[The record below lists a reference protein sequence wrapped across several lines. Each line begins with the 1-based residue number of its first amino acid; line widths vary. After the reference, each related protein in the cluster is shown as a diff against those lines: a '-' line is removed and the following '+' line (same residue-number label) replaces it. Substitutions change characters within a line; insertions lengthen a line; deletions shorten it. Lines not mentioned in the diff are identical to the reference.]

1 MKTKLNAIIEKHNK
15 LSEQMADPDVYSN
28 QKKLTEIA
36 KEHRSIDGVVLVGK
50 KFLRVSDQIEDAKSI
65 MQGDD
70 EELKEIALEELPL
83 LEKEK
88 ELLSD
93 KLKMLLLPKDPNDD
107 KNLILEIR
115 AGTGGDEAALFA
127 ADLFRIYT
135 RYAERK
141 NWQYKVMDSSDTGI
155 GGLKEAIISIAG
167 KGAFGMLKYESGVH
181 RVQRV
186 PKTETSG
193 RVHTSAATLAV
204 LPEAEDVDVD
214 INDSD
219 IKIDTYRASGAGG
232 QHVNKTES
240 AIRITHIPT
249 GLVVTCQDESS
260 QHKNRAAALKVLKS
274 RLLAAEQQ
282 KASDERAAERR
293 TLVST
298 GDRSAKIRTYNFP
311 QGRVTDHRIN
321 FTSYRLGEILDGDI
335 TELIEKLKLADQQ
348 TSMAAEN
355 FSSINLLKHNAKIMD
370 FNRYN

>member
-1 MKTKLNAIIEKHNK
+1 MRDKLQTIIDKHSL
-15 LSEQMADPDVYSN
+15 LSEQLADPEIFND
-28 QKKLTEIA
+28 QKKLTTTA
-36 KEHRSIDGVVLVGK
+36 KEHSALEDVVNVGK
-50 KFLRVSDQIEDAKSI
+50 EYLAVLQNIEDDKSI
-65 MQGDD
+65 LDGDD
-70 EELKEIALEELPL
+70 AELKEIAQEELIE
-83 LEKEK
+83 LESRK
-88 ELLSD
+88 D
-93 KLKMLLLPKDPNDD
+93 KLENDLKILLLPRDPNDD

-127 ADLFRIYT
+127 ANLFRVYT

-141 NWQYKVMDSSDTGI
+141 NWEYKVMDSSDTGI
-155 GGLKEAIISIAG
+155 GGIKEAIVSIQG

-193 RVHTSAATLAV
+193 RVHTSAATIAV
-204 LPEAEDVDVD
+204 LPEAEDVDIEV
-214 INDSD
+214 NDSD
-219 IKIDTYRASGAGG
+219 LKIDTYRASGAGG

-274 RLLAAEQQ
+274 RLLASEQE
-282 KASDERAAERR
+282 KAAAERAAERR
-293 TLVST
+293 SLVST

-321 FTSYRLGEILDGDI
+321 FTSYKLNEILDGDI
-335 TELIEKLKLADQQ
+335 TEVIEKLKIAEQQ
-348 TSMAAEN
+348 ELMA
-355 FSSINLLKHNAKIMD
+355 SDI
-370 FNRYN
+370 

>member
-1 MKTKLNAIIEKHNK
+1 MKDKLQTIIDKHSL
-15 LSEQMADPDVYSN
+15 LSEQLADPEIFND
-28 QKKLTEIA
+28 QKKLTTTA
-36 KEHRSIDGVVLVGK
+36 KEHSALEDVVNVGK
-50 KFLRVSDQIEDAKSI
+50 EYLAVLQNIEDDKSI
-65 MQGDD
+65 LNGDD
-70 EELKEIALEELPL
+70 AELKEIAQEELIE
-83 LEKEK
+83 LESRK
-88 ELLSD
+88 D
-93 KLKMLLLPKDPNDD
+93 KLESDLKILLLPRDPNDD

-127 ADLFRIYT
+127 ADLFRVYT

-141 NWQYKVMDSSDTGI
+141 NWKYKVMDSSDTGI
-155 GGLKEAIISIAG
+155 GGIKEAIVSIQG

-193 RVHTSAATLAV
+193 RVHTSAATIAV
-204 LPEAEDVDVD
+204 LPEAEDVDIEV
-214 INDSD
+214 NDSD
-219 IKIDTYRASGAGG
+219 LKIDTYRASGAGG

-274 RLLAAEQQ
+274 RLLASEQE
-282 KASDERAAERR
+282 KVAAERAAERR
-293 TLVST
+293 SLVST

-321 FTSYRLGEILDGDI
+321 FTSYKLNEILDGDI
-335 TELIEKLKLADQQ
+335 TEVIEKLKIAEQQ
-348 TSMAAEN
+348 ELMA
-355 FSSINLLKHNAKIMD
+355 SDI
-370 FNRYN
+370 

>member
-1 MKTKLNAIIEKHNK
+1 MRDKLQTIIDKHSL
-15 LSEQMADPDVYSN
+15 LSEQLADPEIFND
-28 QKKLTEIA
+28 QKKLTTTA
-36 KEHRSIDGVVLVGK
+36 KEHSALEDVVNVGK
-50 KFLRVSDQIEDAKSI
+50 EYLAVLQNIEDDKSI
-65 MQGDD
+65 LNGDD
-70 EELKEIALEELPL
+70 AELKEIAQEELIE
-83 LEKEK
+83 LESRK
-88 ELLSD
+88 D
-93 KLKMLLLPKDPNDD
+93 KLESDLKILLLPRDPNDD

-127 ADLFRIYT
+127 ADLFRVYT

-141 NWQYKVMDSSDTGI
+141 NWKYKVMDSSDTGI
-155 GGLKEAIISIAG
+155 GGIKEAIVSIQG

-193 RVHTSAATLAV
+193 RVHTSAATIAV
-204 LPEAEDVDVD
+204 LPEAEDVDIEV
-214 INDSD
+214 NDSD
-219 IKIDTYRASGAGG
+219 LKIDTYRASGAGG

-274 RLLAAEQQ
+274 RLLASEQE
-282 KASDERAAERR
+282 KAAAERAAERR
-293 TLVST
+293 SLVST

-321 FTSYRLGEILDGDI
+321 FTSYKLNEILDGDI
-335 TELIEKLKLADQQ
+335 TEVIEKLKIAEQQ
-348 TSMAAEN
+348 ELMA
-355 FSSINLLKHNAKIMD
+355 SDI
-370 FNRYN
+370 

>member
-1 MKTKLNAIIEKHNK
+1 MREKLQAIIEKYAH
-15 LSEQMADPDVYSN
+15 LAEQMTDPDIYGN
-28 QKKLTEIA
+28 QEKLTAIA
-36 KEHRSIDGVVLVGK
+36 KEHSAMEDVVLVGK
-50 KFLRVSDQIEDAKSI
+50 EYISVLDQIADDKDMLE
-65 MQGDD
+65 GDD
-70 EELKEIALEELPL
+70 EELKQIAQEELDELETRLITLEEN
-83 LEKEK
+83 
-88 ELLSD
+88 
-93 KLKMLLLPKDPNDD
+93 LKVLLLPKDPNDN

-141 NWQYKVMDSSDTGI
+141 NWTLKVMDSSDTGI
-155 GGLKEAIISIAG
+155 GGIKEAIVSIQG

-204 LPEAEDVDVD
+204 LPEAEDVDIEV
-214 INDSD
+214 NESD
-219 IKIDTYRASGAGG
+219 LKIDTYRASGAGG

-274 RLLAAEQQ
+274 RLLAAEQKKVAQ
-282 KASDERAAERR
+282 ERAAERKS
-293 TLVST
+293 LVST

-321 FTSYRLGEILDGDI
+321 FTSYRLNEILDGDI
-335 TELIEKLKLADQQ
+335 TELIEKLKIAEQQ
-348 TSMAAEN
+348 ELMAADL
-355 FSSINLLKHNAKIMD
+355 S
-370 FNRYN
+370 

>member
-1 MKTKLNAIIEKHNK
+1 MKEKLQAIIEKHAH
-15 LSEQMADPDVYSN
+15 LAEQMTDPDIYGN
-28 QKKLTEIA
+28 QEKLTAIA
-36 KEHRSIDGVVLVGK
+36 KHSTMENVVSVGK
-50 KFLRVSDQIEDAKSI
+50 EYISVLDQIADDEDI
-65 MQGDD
+65 LEGDD
-70 EELKEIALEELPL
+70 EELKQIAQEELDELETRLITLEE
-83 LEKEK
+83 
-88 ELLSD
+88 
-93 KLKMLLLPKDPNDD
+93 KLKVLLLPKDPNDD

-141 NWQYKVMDSSDTGI
+141 NWTLKVMDSSDTGI
-155 GGLKEAIISIAG
+155 GGIKEAIVSIQG

-204 LPEAEDVDVD
+204 LPEAEDVDIEVNEAD
-214 INDSD
+214 L
-219 IKIDTYRASGAGG
+219 KIDTYRASGAGG

-274 RLLAAEQQ
+274 RLLAAEQEKVAQ
-282 KASDERAAERR
+282 KRAAERKS
-293 TLVST
+293 LVST

-321 FTSYRLGEILDGDI
+321 FTSYRLNEILDGDI
-335 TELIEKLKLADQQ
+335 TELIEKLKIAEQQ
-348 TSMAAEN
+348 ELMAADL
-355 FSSINLLKHNAKIMD
+355 S
-370 FNRYN
+370 

>member
-1 MKTKLNAIIEKHNK
+1 MRKKLQAIIEKHAH
-15 LSEQMADPDVYSN
+15 LAEQMTDPDIYGN
-28 QKKLTEIA
+28 QEKLTAIA
-36 KEHRSIDGVVLVGK
+36 KEHSTMEDVVSVGK
-50 KFLRVSDQIEDAKSI
+50 EYISVLDQIADDKE
-65 MQGDD
+65 MLEGDD
-70 EELKEIALEELPL
+70 EELKQIAQEELDELETRLITLEE
-83 LEKEK
+83 
-88 ELLSD
+88 
-93 KLKMLLLPKDPNDD
+93 KLKVLLLPKDPNDD

-141 NWQYKVMDSSDTGI
+141 NWTLKVMDSSDTGI
-155 GGLKEAIISIAG
+155 GGIKEAIVSIQG

-204 LPEAEDVDVD
+204 LPEAEDVDIEVNEAD
-214 INDSD
+214 L
-219 IKIDTYRASGAGG
+219 KIDTYRASGAGG

-274 RLLAAEQQ
+274 RLLAAEQKKIAQ
-282 KASDERAAERR
+282 ERAAERKS
-293 TLVST
+293 LVST

-321 FTSYRLGEILDGDI
+321 FTSYRLNEILDGDI
-335 TELIEKLKLADQQ
+335 TELIEKLKIAEQQ
-348 TSMAAEN
+348 ELMAADI
-355 FSSINLLKHNAKIMD
+355 F
-370 FNRYN
+370 

>member
-1 MKTKLNAIIEKHNK
+1 MREKLQAIIEKHAH
-15 LSEQMADPDVYSN
+15 LAEQMTDPDIYGN
-28 QKKLTEIA
+28 QEKLTAIA
-36 KEHRSIDGVVLVGK
+36 KEHSTMENVVSVGK
-50 KFLRVSDQIEDAKSI
+50 EYISVLDQIADDKDMLE
-65 MQGDD
+65 GDD
-70 EELKEIALEELPL
+70 EELKQIAQEELDELETRLITLEE
-83 LEKEK
+83 
-88 ELLSD
+88 
-93 KLKMLLLPKDPNDD
+93 KLKVLLLPKDPNDD

-141 NWQYKVMDSSDTGI
+141 NWTLKVMDSSDTGI
-155 GGLKEAIISIAG
+155 GGIKEAIVSIQG

-204 LPEAEDVDVD
+204 LPEAEDVDIEV
-214 INDSD
+214 NESD
-219 IKIDTYRASGAGG
+219 LKIDTYRASGAGG

-260 QHKNRAAALKVLKS
+260 QHKNRSAALKVLKS
-274 RLLAAEQQ
+274 RLLAAEQEKVAQ
-282 KASDERAAERR
+282 ERAAERKS
-293 TLVST
+293 LVST

-321 FTSYRLGEILDGDI
+321 FTSYRLNEILDGDI
-335 TELIEKLKLADQQ
+335 TELIEKLKIAEQQ
-348 TSMAAEN
+348 ELMAADI
-355 FSSINLLKHNAKIMD
+355 S
-370 FNRYN
+370 

>member
-1 MKTKLNAIIEKHNK
+1 MREKLQAIIEKHAH
-15 LSEQMADPDVYSN
+15 LAEQMTDPDIYGN
-28 QKKLTEIA
+28 QKKLTAIA
-36 KEHRSIDGVVLVGK
+36 KEHSTMEDVVSVGK
-50 KFLRVSDQIEDAKSI
+50 EYISVLDQITDDKDMLE
-65 MQGDD
+65 GDD
-70 EELKEIALEELPL
+70 EELKQIAQEELDELEKRLITLEE
-83 LEKEK
+83 
-88 ELLSD
+88 
-93 KLKMLLLPKDPNDD
+93 KLKVLLLPKDPNDD

-141 NWQYKVMDSSDTGI
+141 NWTLKVMDSSDTGI
-155 GGLKEAIISIAG
+155 GGIKEAIVSIQG

-204 LPEAEDVDVD
+204 LPEAEDVDVEVNEAD
-214 INDSD
+214 L
-219 IKIDTYRASGAGG
+219 KIDTYRASGAGG

-274 RLLAAEQQ
+274 RLLAAEQKKVTQ
-282 KASDERAAERR
+282 ERAAERKS
-293 TLVST
+293 LVST

-321 FTSYRLGEILDGDI
+321 FTSYRLNEILDGDI
-335 TELIEKLKLADQQ
+335 TELIEKLKIAEQQ
-348 TSMAAEN
+348 ELMA
-355 FSSINLLKHNAKIMD
+355 SDLS
-370 FNRYN
+370 

>member
-1 MKTKLNAIIEKHNK
+1 MRKKLEAIIVKHAH
-15 LSEQMADPDVYSN
+15 LAEQMADPEIYGD
-28 QKKLTEIA
+28 QDKLTPIA
-36 KEHRSIDGVVLVGK
+36 IEHSAMEGIVNVGK
-50 KFLRVSDQIEDAKSI
+50 VYISVLDQIADDKEILD
-65 MQGDD
+65 GDD
-70 EELKEIALEELPL
+70 DDLKEIVQQELGDLVAQQENLEAEI
-83 LEKEK
+83 KV
-88 ELLSD
+88 
-93 KLKMLLLPKDPNDD
+93 LLLPKDPMDN

-135 RYAERK
+135 RYAERNGWTFK
-141 NWQYKVMDSSDTGI
+141 IMNSSDTGI
-155 GGLKEAIISIAG
+155 GGMKEAIVSMQG

-193 RVHTSAATLAV
+193 RVHTSAATVAV
-204 LPEAEDVDVD
+204 MPEAEDVDIEILD
-214 INDSD
+214 ADL
-219 IKIDTYRASGAGG
+219 KIDTYRASGAGG

-274 RLLAAEQQ
+274 RMLAAEQE
-282 KASDERAAERR
+282 KAAAERAAERR
-293 TLVST
+293 NLVST

-321 FTSYRLGEILDGDI
+321 FTTYRLNEILDGDI
-335 TELIEKLKLADQQ
+335 TEIIEQLKIAEQQ
-348 TSMAAEN
+348 EHLAAETE
-355 FSSINLLKHNAKIMD
+355 
-370 FNRYN
+370 

>member
-1 MKTKLNAIIEKHNK
+1 MK
-15 LSEQMADPDVYSN
+15 
-28 QKKLTEIA
+28 
-36 KEHRSIDGVVLVGK
+36 
-50 KFLRVSDQIEDAKSI
+50 
-65 MQGDD
+65 GDD
-70 EELKEIALEELPL
+70 HELKEIAQEELPL

-88 ELLSD
+88 EELSD
-93 KLKMLLLPKDPNDD
+93 QLKVLLLPKDPNDD

-204 LPEAEDVDVD
+204 LPEAEDVDIEV
-214 INDSD
+214 NDSD
-219 IKIDTYRASGAGG
+219 LKIDTYRASGAGG

-282 KASDERAAERR
+282 KVSDERSAERR
-293 TLVST
+293 SLVST

-321 FTSYRLGEILDGDI
+321 FTSYRLSEILDGDI

-348 TSMAAEN
+348 TIMAAEN
-355 FSSINLLKHNAKIMD
+355 SQV
-370 FNRYN
+370 

>member
-1 MKTKLNAIIEKHNK
+1 LRDKLQTIIDKHTF
-15 LSEQMADPDVYSN
+15 LSEQMTDPGIFND
-28 QKKLTEIA
+28 QKKLTTIA
-36 KEHRSIDGVVLVGK
+36 KEHSSLEDIVNVGK
-50 KFLRVSDQIEDAKSI
+50 DYLSVLQNIDDDKSI
-65 MQGDD
+65 LDSDD
-70 EELKEIALEELPL
+70 SELKEIAQEELIDLESRKVMLEE
-83 LEKEK
+83 
-88 ELLSD
+88 EL
-93 KLKMLLLPKDPNDD
+93 KVLLLPRDPNDD

-127 ADLFRIYT
+127 ADLFRVYT

-141 NWQYKVMDSSDTGI
+141 NWKYKVMDSSDTGI
-155 GGLKEAIISIAG
+155 GGIKEAIVSING

-193 RVHTSAATLAV
+193 RVHTSAATIAV
-204 LPEAEDVDVD
+204 LPEAEDVDIEV
-214 INDSD
+214 NDSD
-219 IKIDTYRASGAGG
+219 LKIDTYRASGAGG

-274 RLLAAEQQ
+274 RLLASEQE
-282 KASDERAAERR
+282 KVAAERAAERR
-293 TLVST
+293 SLVST

-321 FTSYRLGEILDGDI
+321 FTSYKLNEILDGDI
-335 TELIEKLKLADQQ
+335 TEIIEKLKIAEQQ
-348 TSMAAEN
+348 ELMASE
-355 FSSINLLKHNAKIMD
+355 I
-370 FNRYN
+370 